1 MTTTRTLRRRSVAGV
16 LSVALLGAMAACGS
30 DPTSSGGGSAA
41 AEEGPIKVGVPLGLT
56 GAAAATGSWA
66 RMGVEL
72 AAEEINADGGIDG
85 REVELVL
92 ADTELNPTKAVTAVN
107 RLVSQEDVDLVIGPL
122 TSDESLATLPILTQ
136 AGIPNINGSGSAITP
151 EVAPLGFALLPNA
164 EAQGERMVEVAV
176 EEYGAERV
184 AIVHYNGTQGK
195 VAAEAM
201 VGALEERGMEPA
213 TVQEFSAQS
222 TDLTPQ
228 LLEIQKSD
236 ADVILSF
243 NQTGADTGRLI
254 LGLRQLNSDVP
265 VVGSYGSTF
274 ATQTKDVAGPDAYSN
289 FKAVTWGA
297 FSACDADSV
306 RPEVT
311 DFVTEAEGMF
321 GDDPA
326 WESVAL
332 DYMAIW
338 RDALHLLAA
347 AVEETGSTDGETV
360 TEWLETEA
368 VDDEESLG
376 LVHEG
381 FAMSDDNHFL
391 MDTSSLALVD
401 PGTDQGEGIFT
412 RLDCEG

>member
-1 MTTTRTLRRRSVAGV
+1 
-16 LSVALLGAMAACGS
+16 
-30 DPTSSGGGSAA
+30 
-41 AEEGPIKVGVPLGLT
+41 
-56 GAAAATGSWA
+56 
-66 RMGVEL
+66 MGVEL

-107 RLVSQEDVDLVIGPL
+107 RLVSQEKVDLVIGPL

-136 AGIPNINGSGSAITP
+136 ANIANINGSGSAITP

-176 EEYGAERV
+176 EEYGADRV

-195 VAAEAM
+195 VAAASM
-201 VGALEERGMEPA
+201 VSALEERGLEPA

-228 LLEIQKSD
+228 LLELQASD

-254 LGLRQLNSDVP
+254 LGLDQLNSDVP

-274 ATQTKDVAGPDAYSN
+274 AAQTKDVAGADAYAN
-289 FKAVTWGA
+289 FKAVTWAA
-297 FSACDADSV
+297 FSACDEASV
-306 RPEVT
+306 RPQVT
-311 DFVTEAEGMF
+311 DFVTAAEDMF

-326 WESVAL
+326 WETVAL

-360 TEWLETEA
+360 TEWLENEA
-368 VDDEESLG
+368 TSDEESLG

-381 FAMSDDNHFL
+381 FAMSDSNHFL

-401 PGTDQGEGIFT
+401 PGTEQGEGIFT